1 MAKLAR
7 SGSKGVRRAARAQ
20 SRAAGA
26 RQAKAKTSG
35 LIDRAMGLLPF
46 TEEQWSRIFMAL
58 ILAAALLLA
67 GTIASLAGVP
77 AIARAELA
85 RLANDAGY
93 AVSSV
98 RITGTQ
104 RMDEA
109 RLYAIAMGQ
118 RDRAMTQVDV
128 TALREEILQLPWVE
142 DARVSIQLPD
152 TLAIDIVE
160 RTPHAVLVK
169 PDRLM
174 LIDKG
179 GHELAVVSPEQAAS
193 MLRVSGPGV
202 GQRIAELDLLF
213 EAVPAIEGQVEQ
225 AEWVGN
231 RRWDFVFATG
241 QTLQLPEGSLR
252 AVKALEDFA
261 KLDGQYRLIG
271 GKVTSFD
278 MRNPPRIFMR
288 EPGRA
293 DRIELARG
301 EPAKGKP

>member
-7 SGSKGVRRAARAQ
+7 SGSKGVRRAAQSQ

-26 RQAKAKTSG
+26 RRAKAKTSS

-46 TEEQWSRIFMAL
+46 TEEQWSRIFMGL
-58 ILAAALLLA
+58 ILAAGLLLA

-77 AIARAELA
+77 AMANAQLA
-85 RLANDAGY
+85 RLANDAGFS
-93 AVSSV
+93 VSTV
-98 RITGTQ
+98 RITGTR

-109 RLYAIAMGQ
+109 QVYALAMAQ
-118 RDRAMTQVDV
+118 RSRAMTQVDIA
-128 TALREEILQLPWVE
+128 ALREQVRQLDWVA

-160 RTPHAVLVK
+160 REPHAVLEK
-169 PDRLM
+169 PDHLM
-174 LIDKG
+174 LIDRT
-179 GHELAVVSPEQAAS
+179 GHELAVISPENAAA
-193 MLRVSGPGV
+193 MLRVTGPGV
-202 GQRIAELDLLF
+202 AARMEDLEALF
-213 EAVPAIEGQVEQ
+213 EAVPAIEGQVEA

-231 RRWDFVFATG
+231 RRWDFLFESG
-241 QTLQLPEGSLR
+241 QMLHLPEGKMRS
-252 AVKALEDFA
+252 VKALEDFA

-278 MRNPPRIFMR
+278 MRDPPRIYMR

-293 DRIELARG
+293 DRFELAQG
-301 EPAKGKP
+301 NP